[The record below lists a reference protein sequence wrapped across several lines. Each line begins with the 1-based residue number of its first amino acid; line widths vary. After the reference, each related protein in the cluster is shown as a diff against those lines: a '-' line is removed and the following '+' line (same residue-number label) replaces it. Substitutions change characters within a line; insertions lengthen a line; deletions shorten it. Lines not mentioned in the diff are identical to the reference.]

1 MSKLTARRVDS
12 LKAPGMHLDGDGLY
26 LRIGPS
32 GGRSW
37 ILRTVVYGHRR
48 DFGLGSASLVTL
60 AEARETAR
68 QLRKVA
74 RAGGDPDTVRK
85 RETLTFE

>member
-1 MSKLTARRVDS
+1 MPKLTARKVES
-12 LKAPGMHLDGDGLY
+12 LKEPGMHLDGDGLY

-32 GGRSW
+32 GSKSW
-37 ILRTVVYGHRR
+37 VLRTVVYRHRR
-48 DFGLGSASLVTL
+48 DLGLGSASLVTL

-74 RAGGDPDTVRK
+74 RAGGDQARSC
-85 RETLTFE
+85 